1 MRCCYFIRAKKQC
14 EKFKKQD
21 KANTV
26 PTPYF
31 LFAFFG
37 ELGGRLKTSKM
48 KKTFRLIGMALVAV
62 LMCAACSNEE
72 VVSDEPTQDK
82 YITVGL
88 GCVRENIDITDSPLS
103 RAATTNDLYGIQI
116 YTVEEGST
124 TPYAHGVFNT
134 LDNVTVK
141 LLSQKTYKF
150 SISVVIDGYSRG
162 FIFTGSH
169 EENNTN
175 QFFYDV
181 NGSIITSYTDNCL
194 IAFERFY
201 GELDNYTPVENEN
214 VIVETKRVSYGAKYI
229 AENLS
234 EGCIDINVICNGYG
248 SLYTVNLTTTNNE
261 NDNIYTFSN
270 ILGAYKN
277 NDYSVKN
284 KLTITWTKDNGEV
297 VPLGTYTVAFKRNVK
312 TTIRIKAGDLSV
324 NKGITVTKEDTPFS
338 DDENEYI
345 IEGGEIITVPVNSSQ
360 S

>member
-1 MRCCYFIRAKKQC
+1 MR
-14 EKFKKQD
+14 
-21 KANTV
+21 
-26 PTPYF
+26 
-31 LFAFFG
+31 
-37 ELGGRLKTSKM
+37 
-48 KKTFRLIGMALVAV
+48 TFRLIGMALLAV
-62 LMCAACSNEE
+62 VMCVNFTSCSNEE

-103 RAATTNDLYGIQI
+103 RAATTNDLYGIQV
-116 YTVEEGST
+116 YTVEDGWNLI
-124 TPYAHGVFNT
+124 PYAYGVFNT

-150 SISVVIDGYSRG
+150 EITVVIDGNSRG
-162 FIFTGSH
+162 FSFWYGGSG
-169 EENNTN
+169 TQGSG
-175 QFFYDV
+175 QFAYSPDV
-181 NGSIITSYTDNCL
+181 YLSLSSGGYVGNDYVWN
-194 IAFERFY
+194 FERFY

-214 VIVETKRVSYGAKYI
+214 VTIETKRVSYGAKYI

-234 EGCIDINVICNGYG
+234 EGCIDIKVANKNSEGNP
-248 SLYTVNLTTTNNE
+248 LYKVNLTTTNYE
-261 NDNIYTFSN
+261 NDNIYTFRD
-270 ILGAYKN
+270 ILDAYKN
-277 NDYSVKN
+277 NDYSVEN
-284 KLTITWTKDNGEV
+284 TLIITWTKDNGDV
-297 VPLGTYTVAFKRNVK
+297 IPLGTYTVTFKRNVK

>member
-1 MRCCYFIRAKKQC
+1 M
-14 EKFKKQD
+14 
-21 KANTV
+21 
-26 PTPYF
+26 
-31 LFAFFG
+31 
-37 ELGGRLKTSKM
+37 
-48 KKTFRLIGMALVAV
+48 KTFRLIEMALLAV
-62 LMCAACSNEE
+62 VMCVNFTSCSNEE

-103 RAATTNDLYGIQI
+103 RAAATTNDLYGIQV
-116 YTVEEGST
+116 YTIEEGIEGEQAI
-124 TPYAHGVFNT
+124 PYAYGIFNT

-150 SISVVIDGYSRG
+150 RISVVIDGYSRMIG
-162 FIFTGSH
+162 FSH
-169 EENNTN
+169 GGIGADMSMG
-175 QFFYDV
+175 QFFYST
-181 NGSIITSYTDNCL
+181 GTYLMLTSTRSYNV
-194 IAFERFY
+194 ESFY

-234 EGCIDINVICNGYG
+234 EGCIDIDVAEYIGNT
-248 SLYTVNLTTTNNE
+248 LYTVNLTTANYE
-261 NDNIYTFSN
+261 KDNIYTFQD
-270 ILGAYKN
+270 ILSAYKN
-277 NDYSVKN
+277 SDYSVEN

-312 TTIRIKAGDLSV
+312 TTIRIKAGDLSI
-324 NKGITVTKEDTPFS
+324 NNGITVTKEDTPFS

>member
-124 TPYAHGVFNT
+124 TPYAYGVFNT

-150 SISVVIDGYSRG
+150 SISVIIDGYSRG
-162 FIFTGSH
+162 FYFWYTIGLNTTKGTG
-169 EENNTN
+169 
-175 QFFYDV
+175 QFVYGAD
-181 NGSIITSYTDNCL
+181 NSIRTSYTENRL

-214 VIVETKRVSYGAKYI
+214 VIIETKRVSYGAKFI

-234 EGCIDINVICNGYG
+234 EGCIDIKVG
-248 SLYTVNLTTTNNE
+248 SSFSVNLTTTNYE
-261 NDNIYTFSN
+261 NDNIYTFSD
-270 ILGAYKN
+270 ILSAYKN
-277 NDYSVKN
+277 SDYSAN
-284 KLTITWTKDNGEV
+284 RDLTITWTKDNGEV
-297 VPLGTYTVAFKRNVK
+297 VPLGTYTVTFKRNVK

-324 NKGITVTKEDTPFS
+324 NNGITVTKEDTPFS

>member
-1 MRCCYFIRAKKQC
+1 M
-14 EKFKKQD
+14 
-21 KANTV
+21 
-26 PTPYF
+26 
-31 LFAFFG
+31 
-37 ELGGRLKTSKM
+37 
-48 KKTFRLIGMALVAV
+48 KTFRLIEMALLAV
-62 LMCAACSNEE
+62 VMCVNFTSCSNEE

-103 RAATTNDLYGIQI
+103 RAAATTNDLYGIQV
-116 YTVEEGST
+116 YTIEEGIEGEQAI
-124 TPYAHGVFNT
+124 PYAYGIFNT

-150 SISVVIDGYSRG
+150 RISVVIDGYSRMIG
-162 FIFTGSH
+162 FSH
-169 EENNTN
+169 GGIGADMSMG
-175 QFFYDV
+175 QFFYST
-181 NGSIITSYTDNCL
+181 GTYLMLTSTRSYNV
-194 IAFERFY
+194 ESFY

-234 EGCIDINVICNGYG
+234 EGCIDINVTEYIGNT
-248 SLYTVNLTTTNNE
+248 LYTVNLTTANYE
-261 NDNIYTFSN
+261 KDNIYTFYDVS
-270 ILGAYKN
+270 GAYYN
-277 NDYSVKN
+277 NDYSAN
-284 KLTITWTKDNGEV
+284 RNLTINWTKDNGEV

-312 TTIRIKAGDLSV
+312 TTIRIKAGDLSI
-324 NKGITVTKEDTPFS
+324 NNGITVTKEDTPFS

>member
-1 MRCCYFIRAKKQC
+1 M
-14 EKFKKQD
+14 
-21 KANTV
+21 
-26 PTPYF
+26 
-31 LFAFFG
+31 
-37 ELGGRLKTSKM
+37 
-48 KKTFRLIGMALVAV
+48 KTFRLIEMALLAV
-62 LMCAACSNEE
+62 IMCVNFTSCSNEE

-103 RAATTNDLYGIQI
+103 RAAATTNDLYGIQV
-116 YTVEEGST
+116 YTIEEGHGVVDVK
-124 TPYAHGVFNT
+124 PYAYGVFNT

-214 VIVETKRVSYGAKYI
+214 VIIETKRVSYGAKYI

-234 EGCIDINVICNGYG
+234 EGCIDIDVAEYIGDP
-248 SLYTVNLTTTNNE
+248 LYSVNLTTTNYE
-261 NDNIYTFSN
+261 KDNIYTFTD
-270 ILGAYKN
+270 IRGAYYN
-277 NDYSVKN
+277 NDYSAEKN
-284 KLTITWTKDNGEV
+284 LTITWTKDNGEV
-297 VPLGTYTVAFKRNVK
+297 VPLGTYTVTFKRNVK
-312 TTIRIKAGDLSV
+312 TTIRIKAGDLSI

>member
-1 MRCCYFIRAKKQC
+1 MGRCYFIRAKKQC

-103 RAATTNDLYGIQI
+103 RAATTTNDLYGIQV
-116 YTVEEGST
+116 YTVEDGCNAK
-124 TPYAHGVFNT
+124 PYAYRTVNT

-150 SISVVIDGYSRG
+150 FISVVIDGYSRG
-162 FIFTGSH
+162 FGFRQWGDEFHGLGQFTYSTG
-169 EENNTN
+169 T
-175 QFFYDV
+175 YLDV
-181 NGSIITSYTDNCL
+181 SYVGEYTWD
-194 IAFERFY
+194 FERFY

-214 VIVETKRVSYGAKYI
+214 VTIETKRVSYGAKYI

-234 EGCIDINVICNGYG
+234 EGCIDIKVAKTG
-248 SLYTVNLTTTNNE
+248 STNPLYKVNLTTTNYE
-261 NDNIYTFSN
+261 NNNIYTFSD
-270 ILGAYKN
+270 ILSAYKN
-277 NDYSVKN
+277 NDYSAEKN
-284 KLTITWTKDNGEV
+284 LTITWTKDNGEV
-297 VPLGTYTVAFKRNVK
+297 
-312 TTIRIKAGDLSV
+312 
-324 NKGITVTKEDTPFS
+324 TPIG
-338 DDENEYI
+338 NIYRYI
-345 IEGGEIITVPVNSSQ
+345 Q
-360 S
+360 KKC